1 MKRIP
6 VLCLILISFFS
17 CKNEDALENEI
28 SKIETNIV
36 IERFDRAFANT
47 KSDQLG
53 TLKKAFPFLFSKR
66 TPDSIWINRMNDTIQ
81 KELHQATHV
90 TFGDFKEES
99 NDIEALFQHLKYYDK
114 AFSEPKVVTLTNF
127 VKYREKL
134 IVTDTIVLIA
144 IDNYLGSNHE
154 FYSGIPK
161 YLAENMRPSQIVV
174 DLAKAYS
181 EKQIF
186 QSQKRTLLDEMVF
199 FGKQLYFKDKMIP
212 FKTDA
217 EKIGYR
223 PDQLEFA
230 KLNENVIW
238 TEFVEKEMLY
248 NTDSS
253 LSARFIADAPFSKF
267 YLELDSQTPGR
278 LGQYIGWQIVR
289 AYMKNNDVSLQ
300 QMLQTDAAE
309 IFNKSNYKPPK

>member
-47 KSDQLG
+47 KSDQLE

-81 KELHQATHV
+81 KELHQATHA

-114 AFSEPKVVTLTNF
+114 TFSEPKVVTLTNF

-161 YLAENMRPSQIVV
+161 YLAENMKPSQIVV

-223 PDQLEFA
+223 SDQLEFA